1 MPAIRKVAANKDGS
15 RKIEDHVISKDRIYQ
30 SIGVTNQR
38 RPTLVLQQVGRVG
51 NGSNLKAMIMK
62 RNNFNMPAEK
72 KPEIPPAPARRP
84 SIPYFRG

>member
-1 MPAIRKVAANKDGS
+1 M
-15 RKIEDHVISKDRIYQ
+15 
-30 SIGVTNQR
+30 TNQR

-84 SIPYFRG
+84 SIPYFRGQKPPELIELEKAAKKEMGEDGVSEETES